1 MKHSVASVDTAIQL
15 LRPNAKYQLSGNV
28 FELWLD
34 PRTIPSWD
42 EINDTIEK
50 IKQFENSINTVYLEE

>member
-1 MKHSVASVDTAIQL
+1 MKNSVAGVDTAIQL
-15 LRPNAKYQLSGNV
+15 LRPGAKYQLRGTN

-34 PRTIPSWD
+34 PRPIPTWG

-50 IKQFENSINTVYLEE
+50 IKQFENSINTIYLEE